1 MAYISENQTMNL
13 IESFQSIVR
22 SYNPQSPEMRGESG
36 FYSYYDEESQRTF
49 FLVTLNI
56 VLALSNHGKLEEVQ
70 NLEIS
75 DGEHKIKYQKGEET
89 NILVGYSIL
98 DYDEEEYDQEKQWCQ
113 MAVNELPEDVGY
125 CEKRA

>member
-1 MAYISENQTMNL
+1 MAYISKNQTMNL

-22 SYNPQSPEMRGESG
+22 SYNPQSRELRGKTG
-36 FYSYYDEESQRTF
+36 FYSYYDEESRQTI

-56 VLALSNHGKLEEVQ
+56 VLALHNHGRPEEVQ
-70 NLEIS
+70 NLEIV
-75 DGEHKIKYQKGEET
+75 DGELKIKYQQGEET

-113 MAVNELPEDVGY
+113 MAFNELPEDVGY